1 MKRQFTLIELLVVI
15 AIIAILAGMLLP
27 ALSKARAAAQNSS
40 CINNLKQ
47 LGLFACM
54 YANENRDT
62 TPGSWKGCQAMST
75 SGAWDNNSLDCQ
87 LWWADTQKQNW
98 MGQVYDL
105 GCEPKTMRCPSKG
118 NSDHSNANWSN
129 PDYMVGYMCPRTLL
143 CKKLS
148 KFQFPGRKAWVLDKK
163 GDMLSYY
170 SYLPVPGVSNAPTPL
185 ASVADAPHNKK
196 WNMSFMDGH
205 VEGVEGKLFEGEA
218 HDGTNM
224 MKYFGNSN

>member
-54 YANENRDT
+54 YANENNDT
-62 TPGSWKGCQAMST
+62 TPGSWKGCNALST
-75 SGAWDNNSLDCQ
+75 GGAWDNNTDCQ
-87 LWWADTQKQNW
+87 VWWVDTRKQNW

-118 NSDHSNANWSN
+118 NSDNSNANWSN
-129 PDYMVGYMCPRTLL
+129 PDYMVGYMCPLTLL

-148 KFQFPGRKAWVLDKK
+148 KFQFPGRKAWVLDRK

-170 SYLPVPGVSNAPTPL
+170 LYLPAPGVHNVTPL

-205 VEGVEGKLFEGEA
+205 VEGVEGKNFEGEA
-218 HDGTNM
+218 HNGTNM
-224 MKYFGNSN
+224 MKYFGNSD